1 MINTE
6 NISGKDFYTLQLTSE
21 IECLNE
27 VEDLVDKLVSTY
39 QIDDEVYAIIM
50 TCLSEIVSNAVSHG
64 NKNDSNK
71 KIYINVEIVNRKK
84 IIFTITDEGEGFDFH
99 ETLSSLDIANPN
111 NLSGRGLFIVTNLA
125 DQCIFNGKGNEVEIH
140 FRI

>member
-39 QIDDEVYAIIM
+39 QIDNEVYAIIM
-50 TCLSEIVSNAVSHG
+50 TCLSEIVSNAVNHG

-99 ETLSSLDIANPN
+99 QTFAICRIHRAE
-111 NLSGRGLFIVTNLA
+111 SGCYQHWHKLLG
-125 DQCIFNGKGNEVEIH
+125 
-140 FRI
+140 